1 MCLLVKQ
8 AQIKNQKKDDDN
20 RKNSKKYGF
29 LFGQVVKERKCK
41 YVKHYVQMGQIP
53 VLKKPLA
60 SKNRI
65 LDFAPISKLQIYFN
79 PENSVFGIS
88 ETEKR
93 GELKGTILAC
103 TLDQ

>member
-8 AQIKNQKKDDDN
+8 TEIQDKKKDDD
-20 RKNSKKYGF
+20 RKNSKKYSF

-65 LDFAPISKLQIYFN
+65 LDFAQFQNYKYILIL
-79 PENSVFGIS
+79 
-88 ETEKR
+88 ETRFSGFLGQER
-93 GELKGTILAC
+93 EGS
-103 TLDQ
+103 